1 MRRLSLLLLAC
12 LTLGIAWAERVS
24 VNTAQQVAANV
35 AAGLSPSN
43 LRSSSDLKLV
53 YAAPAKQQSG
63 LRAAGNESDYYIFNV
78 GTGDGFIIVAGEDRV
93 RPVLGYSAE
102 GEVDMERMP
111 ENIPQT

>member
-63 LRAAGNESDYYIFNV
+63 LIRLLHLQRRHGRRLHHRRRGRPRAAG
-78 GTGDGFIIVAGEDRV
+78 AGVQR
-93 RPVLGYSAE
+93 R
-102 GEVDMERMP
+102 R
-111 ENIPQT
+111 